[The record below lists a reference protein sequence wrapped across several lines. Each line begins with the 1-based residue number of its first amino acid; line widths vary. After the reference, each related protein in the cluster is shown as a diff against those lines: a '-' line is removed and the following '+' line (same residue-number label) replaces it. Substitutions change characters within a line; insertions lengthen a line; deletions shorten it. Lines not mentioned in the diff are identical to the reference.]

1 MTQKD
6 VTSFLNHLRIKD
18 VKWHMWKG
26 MGNWKKEEK
35 KYWGP
40 AAQLALSIFLSF

>member
-6 VTSFLNHLRIKD
+6 VTSFLNHLRIQD

-35 KYWGP
+35 KCWGP
-40 AAQLALSIFLSF
+40 AAQLALSVFLSF